1 MEEFNMTKKEIATM
15 VAETINGLEAGMAMV
30 GEKDGQPSVII
41 GKESVRPSFNVTDDI
56 ANHVNA
62 CKNEDV
68 YVALAEVAADM
79 RAQYNAASKANPVT
93 RDNILKTAKVCL
105 RRAGSGKETDVV
117 KPFAQGIEK
126 YIRVDASCV
135 QEDSSFVL
143 ADAVCKVTGVTLEE
157 AWLAAEA
164 NVAADV
170 NIMSIMDVLKEK
182 GLLPADMEIEDPV
195 PMLVVT
201 NAATSF
207 GAGVITSRRVVKRIS
222 QMLGETN
229 LVLIP
234 SSVHEILALP
244 AYMSFG
250 SNLSDLVKEVNG
262 SEVAEEEQLSN
273 NAYLCNAAT
282 GQLVIL

>member
-1 MEEFNMTKKEIATM
+1 MTKKEIATM

-41 GKESVRPSFNVTDDI
+41 GKESVRLSFNVTDDI

-62 CKNEDV
+62 CKKEDV

-79 RAQYNAASKANPVT
+79 RAQYNVASKANPVT

>member
-1 MEEFNMTKKEIATM
+1 MTKKEIATM

-79 RAQYNAASKANPVT
+79 RVQYNVASKANPVT

>member
-1 MEEFNMTKKEIATM
+1 
-15 VAETINGLEAGMAMV
+15 MAVV

-79 RAQYNAASKANPVT
+79 RAQYNVASKANPVT

-105 RRAGSGKETDVV
+105 RRTGSGRETDVT

-126 YIRVDASCV
+126 YIRVDASDV
-135 QEDSSFVL
+135 QENCSFIL
-143 ADAVCKVTGVTLEE
+143 TNAACKVAEVSIEE
-157 AWLAAEA
+157 AWLSAEA

-170 NIMSIMDVLKEK
+170 NIMSVMDVLKEK

-201 NAATSF
+201 NASTTF

-244 AYMSFG
+244 AYMAFG

-262 SEVAEEEQLSN
+262 TGVAEEEQLSD

>member
-1 MEEFNMTKKEIATM
+1 MTKKEIATM

-79 RAQYNAASKANPVT
+79 RAQYNVASKANPVT

-207 GAGVITSRRVVKRIS
+207 GKR
-222 QMLGETN
+222 
-229 LVLIP
+229 
-234 SSVHEILALP
+234 
-244 AYMSFG
+244 
-250 SNLSDLVKEVNG
+250 
-262 SEVAEEEQLSN
+262 
-273 NAYLCNAAT
+273 
-282 GQLVIL
+282 

>member
-1 MEEFNMTKKEIATM
+1 MTKKEIATM

-30 GEKDGQPSVII
+30 GEKDGQPCVII

-93 RDNILKTAKVCL
+93 RENILKTAKVCL
-105 RRAGSGKETDVV
+105 RRTGSGRETDVT

-126 YIRVDASCV
+126 YIRVDASDV
-135 QEDSSFVL
+135 QENCSFIL
-143 ADAVCKVTGVTLEE
+143 TNAACKVAEVSIEE
-157 AWLAAEA
+157 AWLSAEA

-170 NIMSIMDVLKEK
+170 NIMSVMDVLKEK

-201 NAATSF
+201 NASTTF

-244 AYMSFG
+244 AYMAFG

-262 SEVAEEEQLSN
+262 TGVAEEEQLSD

>member
-1 MEEFNMTKKEIATM
+1 MTKKEIATM

-30 GEKDGQPSVII
+30 GEKDGQPCVII

-93 RDNILKTAKVCL
+93 RENILKTAKVCL
-105 RRAGSGKETDVV
+105 RRTGSGRETDVT

-126 YIRVDASCV
+126 YIRVDASNV
-135 QEDSSFVL
+135 QENCSFIL
-143 ADAVCKVTGVTLEE
+143 TNAACKVAEVSIEE
-157 AWLAAEA
+157 AWLSAEA

-170 NIMSIMDVLKEK
+170 NIMSVMDVLKEK

-201 NAATSF
+201 NASTTF

-244 AYMSFG
+244 AYMAFG

-262 SEVAEEEQLSN
+262 SEVAEEEQLSD

>member
-1 MEEFNMTKKEIATM
+1 MTKKEIATM

-79 RAQYNAASKANPVT
+79 RAQYNVASKANPVT

-164 NVAADV
+164 NVTADV

>member
-1 MEEFNMTKKEIATM
+1 MTKKEIATM

-79 RAQYNAASKANPVT
+79 RTQYNVASKANPVT

>member
-1 MEEFNMTKKEIATM
+1 MTKKEIATM

-30 GEKDGQPSVII
+30 GEKDGQPCVII

-93 RDNILKTAKVCL
+93 RENILKTAKVCL
-105 RRAGSGKETDVV
+105 RRTGSGRETDVT

-126 YIRVDASCV
+126 YIRVDASDV
-135 QEDSSFVL
+135 QENCSFIL
-143 ADAVCKVTGVTLEE
+143 TNAACKVAEVSIEE
-157 AWLAAEA
+157 AWLSAEA
-164 NVAADV
+164 NVATDV
-170 NIMSIMDVLKEK
+170 NIMSVMDVLKEK

-201 NAATSF
+201 NASTTF

-244 AYMSFG
+244 AYMAFG

-262 SEVAEEEQLSN
+262 TGVAEEEQLSD

>member
-1 MEEFNMTKKEIATM
+1 MTKKEIATM

-79 RAQYNAASKANPVT
+79 RAQYNVASKANPVT

-126 YIRVDASCV
+126 YIRVDASDV
-135 QEDSSFVL
+135 QENCSFIL
-143 ADAVCKVTGVTLEE
+143 TNAACKVAEVSIEE
-157 AWLAAEA
+157 AWLSAEA

-170 NIMSIMDVLKEK
+170 NIMSVMDVLKEK

-201 NAATSF
+201 NASTTF

-250 SNLSDLVKEVNG
+250 SNLSDLVKEING
-262 SEVAEEEQLSN
+262 SEVAEEEQLSD

>member
-1 MEEFNMTKKEIATM
+1 MTKKEIATM

-79 RAQYNAASKANPVT
+79 RAQYNVASKANPVT

-262 SEVAEEEQLSN
+262 SEVAEEESFPTMHTCVMQQQGSL
-273 NAYLCNAAT
+273 
-282 GQLVIL
+282 

>member
-1 MEEFNMTKKEIATM
+1 MTKKEIATM

-93 RDNILKTAKVCL
+93 RENILKTAKVCL
-105 RRAGSGKETDVV
+105 RRTGSGRETDVT
-117 KPFAQGIEK
+117 KLFAQGIEK
-126 YIRVDASCV
+126 YIRVDASDV
-135 QEDSSFVL
+135 QENSSFIL
-143 ADAVCKVTGVTLEE
+143 TNAACKVAGVSIEE
-157 AWLAAEA
+157 AWLSAEA

-170 NIMSIMDVLKEK
+170 SIMSVMDVLKEK

-201 NAATSF
+201 NASTTF

-244 AYMSFG
+244 AYMAFG

-262 SEVAEEEQLSN
+262 TGVAEEEQLSD

>member
-1 MEEFNMTKKEIATM
+1 MTKKEIATM

-93 RDNILKTAKVCL
+93 RENILKTAKVCL
-105 RRAGSGKETDVV
+105 RRTGSGRETDVT

-126 YIRVDASCV
+126 YIRVDASDV
-135 QEDSSFVL
+135 QENCSFIL
-143 ADAVCKVTGVTLEE
+143 TNAACKVAEVSIEE
-157 AWLAAEA
+157 AWLSAEA

-170 NIMSIMDVLKEK
+170 NIMSVMDVLKEK

-201 NAATSF
+201 NASTTF

-222 QMLGETN
+222 
-229 LVLIP
+229 
-234 SSVHEILALP
+234 
-244 AYMSFG
+244 
-250 SNLSDLVKEVNG
+250 
-262 SEVAEEEQLSN
+262 
-273 NAYLCNAAT
+273 
-282 GQLVIL
+282 

>member
-1 MEEFNMTKKEIATM
+1 MTKKEIATM

-79 RAQYNAASKANPVT
+79 RAQYNVASKANPVT

-250 SNLSDLVKEVNG
+250 SNLSDLVKEING
-262 SEVAEEEQLSN
+262 SDVAEEEQLSD
-273 NAYLCNAAT
+273 NAYLCNATT
-282 GQLVIL
+282 GELVIL

>member
-1 MEEFNMTKKEIATM
+1 MTKKEIATM
-15 VAETINGLEAGMAMV
+15 VTETINGLEAGMAMV

-93 RDNILKTAKVCL
+93 RENILKTAKVCL
-105 RRAGSGKETDVV
+105 RRTGSGRETDVT

-126 YIRVDASCV
+126 YIRVDASDV
-135 QEDSSFVL
+135 QENCSFIL
-143 ADAVCKVTGVTLEE
+143 TNAACKVAGVSIEE
-157 AWLAAEA
+157 AWLSAEA

-170 NIMSIMDVLKEK
+170 SIMSVMDVLKEK

-201 NAATSF
+201 NASTTF

-244 AYMSFG
+244 AYMAFG

-262 SEVAEEEQLSN
+262 TGVAEEEQLSD

>member
-1 MEEFNMTKKEIATM
+1 MTKKEIATM

-79 RAQYNAASKANPVT
+79 RAQYNVASKANPVT
-93 RDNILKTAKVCL
+93 RDNILKTAKGCL

-157 AWLAAEA
+157 VWLAAEA

-250 SNLSDLVKEVNG
+250 SNLSDFVKEVNG
-262 SEVAEEEQLSN
+262 SEVAEEEQLSD
-273 NAYLCNAAT
+273 NAYLCNATT

>member
-1 MEEFNMTKKEIATM
+1 MTKKEIATM

-79 RAQYNAASKANPVT
+79 RAQYNVASKANPVT

-157 AWLAAEA
+157 VWLAAEA

-250 SNLSDLVKEVNG
+250 SNLSDFVKEVNG
-262 SEVAEEEQLSN
+262 SEVAEEEQLSD
-273 NAYLCNAAT
+273 NAYLCNATT

>member
-1 MEEFNMTKKEIATM
+1 MTKKEIATM

-30 GEKDGQPSVII
+30 GEKDGQPCVII

-93 RDNILKTAKVCL
+93 RENILKTAKVCL
-105 RRAGSGKETDVV
+105 RRTGSGRETDVT

-126 YIRVDASCV
+126 YIRVDASNV
-135 QEDSSFVL
+135 QENCSFIL
-143 ADAVCKVTGVTLEE
+143 TNAACKVAEVSIEE
-157 AWLAAEA
+157 AWLSAEA

-170 NIMSIMDVLKEK
+170 NIMSVMDVLKEK

-201 NAATSF
+201 NASTTF

-244 AYMSFG
+244 AYMAFG

-262 SEVAEEEQLSN
+262 TGVAEEEQLSD

>member
-1 MEEFNMTKKEIATM
+1 MTKKEIATM

-56 ANHVNA
+56 ENRVNA
-62 CKNEDV
+62 CKGEDI

-79 RAQYNAASKANPVT
+79 RAQYNVASKANPVT

-105 RRAGSGKETDVV
+105 RRAGSGKETDVT

-126 YIRVDASCV
+126 YIRVDASDV
-135 QEDSSFVL
+135 QENCSFIL
-143 ADAVCKVTGVTLEE
+143 TNAACKVAEVSIEE
-157 AWLAAEA
+157 AWLSAEA

-170 NIMSIMDVLKEK
+170 NIMSVMDVLKEK

-201 NAATSF
+201 NASTTF

-244 AYMSFG
+244 AYMAFG

-262 SEVAEEEQLSN
+262 TGVAEEEQLSD

>member
-1 MEEFNMTKKEIATM
+1 MTKKEIATM
-15 VAETINGLEAGMAMV
+15 VAEAINGLEAGMAMV

-93 RDNILKTAKVCL
+93 RENILKTAKVCL
-105 RRAGSGKETDVV
+105 RRTGSGRETDVT

-126 YIRVDASCV
+126 YIRVDASDV
-135 QEDSSFVL
+135 QENCSFIL
-143 ADAVCKVTGVTLEE
+143 TNAACKVAEVSIEE
-157 AWLAAEA
+157 AWLSAEA

-170 NIMSIMDVLKEK
+170 NIMSVMDVLKEK

-201 NAATSF
+201 NASTTF

-244 AYMSFG
+244 AYMAFG

-262 SEVAEEEQLSN
+262 TGVAEEEQLSD

>member
-1 MEEFNMTKKEIATM
+1 MTKKEIATM

-30 GEKDGQPSVII
+30 GEKDGQPCVII

-62 CKNEDV
+62 CKNEGV

-93 RDNILKTAKVCL
+93 RENILKTAKVCL
-105 RRAGSGKETDVV
+105 RRTGSGRETDVT

-126 YIRVDASCV
+126 YIRVDASNV
-135 QEDSSFVL
+135 QENCSFIL
-143 ADAVCKVTGVTLEE
+143 TNAACKVAEVSIEE
-157 AWLAAEA
+157 AWLSAEA

-170 NIMSIMDVLKEK
+170 NIMSVMDVLKEK

-201 NAATSF
+201 NASTTF

-244 AYMSFG
+244 AYMAFG

-262 SEVAEEEQLSN
+262 TGVAEEEQLSD